1 MSSVQKVNEILDRL
15 RQCFGVRDLQAL
27 AQELKMDATTFS
39 VWRSRKKVPD
49 HILVAV
55 ATATGMPLVWLQN
68 GDGGSANEVNESG
81 NSFFNVKKKQINLSN
96 EEQALLENYRASS
109 DAGRLAITTASAALA
124 QSITSDQQRKKA

>member
-1 MSSVQKVNEILDRL
+1 
-15 RQCFGVRDLQAL
+15 
-27 AQELKMDATTFS
+27 MDATTFS